1 MLEKVMRPILVLLF
15 AIVFPLIAEAQDGH
29 YQWTASVGL
38 EKGHATVCGSQDPR
52 VIEIKNG
59 LFKGADIVDG
69 GTWTL
74 PIRRLNADGSGRIV
88 AYESR
93 SKEENLFDFDAGI
106 GPRPIRQTTNRGACV
121 SAWMP
126 MTADAAAAAAAEA
139 RKATWK
145 AHREMVT
152 GTDCGPPR
160 DFSME
165 VRRGVLRIINDRG
178 DVFTLADYS
187 TGLKADGSGKL
198 VAKSNSGDLVTWEFA
213 AGQGPRAIK
222 MTTNETTCVWRYQP
236 R

>member
-1 MLEKVMRPILVLLF
+1 MRTILVLLF
-15 AIVFPLIAEAQDGH
+15 AIVFPLTAEAQDGR
-29 YQWTASVGL
+29 YQWTASVRL

-52 VIEIKNG
+52 VIEIKDG
-59 LFKGADIVDG
+59 GVFKGADIVDG

-106 GPRPIRQTTNRGACV
+106 GPRPIRQTANRGACV
-121 SAWMP
+121 WAWMP

-145 AHREMVT
+145 ARREMVT
-152 GTDCGPPR
+152 GTDCGAPR
-160 DFSME
+160 NFSME

-178 DVFTLADYS
+178 GVFALADYS
-187 TGLKADGSGKL
+187 TGLKPDGSGKL
-198 VAKSNSGDLVTWEFA
+198 VAKSDSGELVTWEFA
-213 AGQGPRAIK
+213 AGQGPRAIR

>member
-1 MLEKVMRPILVLLF
+1 VPADSSRRHHPQTECFLFIRHSAHQSRRACNGAFTMLEKVMRPILVLLF

-121 SAWMP
+121 WAWMP
-126 MTADAAAAAAAEA
+126 MTADAAADAAAEA
-139 RKATWK
+139 RKESAQ
-145 AHREMVT
+145 
-152 GTDCGPPR
+152 G
-160 DFSME
+160 
-165 VRRGVLRIINDRG
+165 NG
-178 DVFTLADYS
+178 DWY
-187 TGLKADGSGKL
+187 
-198 VAKSNSGDLVTWEFA
+198 
-213 AGQGPRAIK
+213 
-222 MTTNETTCVWRYQP
+222 
-236 R
+236 